1 MSTQVRETVAAI
13 ATDRPAAERDR
24 APQLL
29 CAWFGPAATVLA
41 FLGLVVVAG
50 FIPAQHPSASAGTI
64 MRFYEHNTTGIRIGM
79 MLAMIGFTFFIPF
92 GIAIAVQTRRI
103 ENRRPVMT
111 YIQIAC
117 VAIGSLEGVMT
128 AFIFA
133 TAAFRPGHMS
143 AQITRTLNDLGW
155 FAFLFDVPP
164 FMIWIGAIG
173 YVILRDQ
180 RATPVFPRWVGYFNL
195 WVALLIF
202 PADLMAFFKH
212 GPFGYNGIFALYLP
226 AGLFFAWILTMTPF
240 LIKAIKRDTE
250 AEQPVVS

>member
-1 MSTQVRETVAAI
+1 MSTQVEPKPLITAA
-13 ATDRPAAERDR
+13 PAATKAGRERS
-24 APQLL
+24 PQLL

-41 FLGLVVVAG
+41 ALGLVVVSG

-64 MRFYEHNTTGIRIGM
+64 VRFYEHNTTGIRLGM

-103 ENRRPVMT
+103 EGRRPVMT

-117 VAIGSLEGVMT
+117 VAIGSLEGIMT

-155 FAFLFDVPP
+155 FAFLVGLLQRLGRAADLPRRPDGVLQARTVRLQRHLRPVPP
-164 FMIWIGAIG
+164 RRT
-173 YVILRDQ
+173 VLRLDPDDDAAAAEGDQ
-180 RATPVFPRWVGYFNL
+180 ARRRAPGLASRPLSRDPRPRG
-195 WVALLIF
+195 
-202 PADLMAFFKH
+202 
-212 GPFGYNGIFALYLP
+212 
-226 AGLFFAWILTMTPF
+226 
-240 LIKAIKRDTE
+240 
-250 AEQPVVS
+250 